1 MEETSQFNQNFIKNY
16 NKESNEGYLLKVD
29 VQYTEKLHEIYNGL
43 AFLLERMKIEKVEK
57 LATNLHDTTEYIIH
71 LKNLK

>member
-16 NKESNEGYLLKVD
+16 NKERNEGYLLKVD

-43 AFLLERMKIEKVEK
+43 AFLLERMKIEKFEK
-57 LATNLHDTTEYIIH
+57 LATSLHDTTEYIIH

>member
-16 NKESNEGYLLKVD
+16 NKESNERYLLKVD